1 MIKIYRFANRFE
13 KWDFNK
19 INNRLKKYINYAYYT
34 TIS

>member
-19 INNRLKKYINYAYYT
+19 INNRLKKYKLCLLYNN
-34 TIS
+34 